1 MNSKRIKNNIAS
13 FVLIPLIVTAFWE
26 KVLSPKFD
34 IFVNYL
40 FSFSNSFLDS
50 ISGYI
55 YSRISEG
62 VYINV
67 DFYNFIFFMSSVLG
81 ILAAETFIFYRAC
94 EREGQSKP
102 STIHGKIVI
111 LLRKNFYFLR
121 KPKCLYCI
129 SVFCFIFL
137 YLFFFLFILM
147 TNYINHTI
155 TRTMNNIEIV
165 SPYISDQEYKLLN
178 SKFHSMESSN
188 DFKELYSQ
196 LEKYAVSANV
206 KLKE

>member
-1 MNSKRIKNNIAS
+1 
-13 FVLIPLIVTAFWE
+13 
-26 KVLSPKFD
+26 
-34 IFVNYL
+34 
-40 FSFSNSFLDS
+40 
-50 ISGYI
+50 
-55 YSRISEG
+55 
-62 VYINV
+62 
-67 DFYNFIFFMSSVLG
+67 
-81 ILAAETFIFYRAC
+81 
-94 EREGQSKP
+94 
-102 STIHGKIVI
+102 
-111 LLRKNFYFLR
+111 
-121 KPKCLYCI
+121 
-129 SVFCFIFL
+129 
-137 YLFFFLFILM
+137 M